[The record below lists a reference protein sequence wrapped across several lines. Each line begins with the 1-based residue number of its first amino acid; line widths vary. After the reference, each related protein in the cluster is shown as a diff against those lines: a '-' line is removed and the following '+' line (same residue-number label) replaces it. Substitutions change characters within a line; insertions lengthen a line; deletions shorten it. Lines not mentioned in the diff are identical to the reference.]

1 MSSLATIYIK
11 LIRVINTVLV
21 IASIILLMTMPIALA
36 HYSDQLPRWFMRV
49 MYDLALWTVF
59 IVMAIRPLA
68 DLLPK
73 LTFLRPLI
81 LLRKGL
87 GIVSSA
93 IIVSIVLSK
102 VMIGGVSYMAGY
114 FEPSFWSFENY
125 TFFAHLGDV
134 TGFILL
140 TTSNEFSQRV
150 LKKNWKRIQ
159 RLAYAYF
166 YAGALYVF
174 LAIGKDIALYFMIV
188 VTVLVTLAYAKKRI
202 KMAHVAAQ
210 AL

>member
-1 MSSLATIYIK
+1 MSSLTTIYIK

-21 IASIILLMTMPIALA
+21 VASMILLMTMPIAITY
-36 HYSDQLPRWFMRV
+36 YSEQLPKWFMPF
-49 MYDLALWTVF
+49 MYDISHWTVF

-68 DLLPK
+68 DLLSK
-73 LTFLRPLI
+73 LTWLRPLI
-81 LLRKGL
+81 ILRKGL
-87 GIVSSA
+87 GIISSA

-102 VMIGGVSYMAGY
+102 VMIGGVAYMAGY

-140 TTSNEFSQRV
+140 TTSNDFCQRV

-174 LAIGKDIALYFMIV
+174 LAIGKDVALYFMII
-188 VTVLVTLAYAKKRI
+188 VTVLVTLAYVKKRLNR
-202 KMAHVAAQ
+202 AC
-210 AL
+210 